1 MMDKRTVIAFI
12 LIGVIFF
19 LWSFFNSPKP
29 VPNAKQADSTTHAQH
44 QDTTNVPLPQQQQ
57 PAQTRTELPPA
68 YAPYADAPH
77 RYITI
82 ESPLYQAKINTH
94 GGLLSRLELKKYN
107 SWEGD
112 RRKVQL
118 INDSVGYPGELGINF
133 TTRDG
138 KRVSTRDLNFQ
149 IDGPETISLSEKDS
163 VVVTAVLNL
172 SSGAVSDST
181 SPDSTI
187 APRNRAIIKRY
198 VFHGD
203 SYGIGVTVTMDNMAE
218 DIGGGAYELDWKNGL
233 MYQEYNSVDES
244 SNAKSVV
251 SVNHELTEVDAT
263 DVEKPAQQSF
273 TGPIDWIGIKTKY
286 FATALIPSAPIPQ
299 SAATVT
305 GAARPVGSNGRL
317 EHYGFTYKVPYTA
330 STESH
335 SFTLFVG
342 PLEYDV
348 AKVFGLQGML
358 DFGWKFIVRPISEF
372 FMLPIFRAI
381 HTVIPNY
388 GIVIIVFSLL
398 IRGLLWPFSVPQI
411 KSSRKMQLL
420 QPKIAEIREKF
431 TDDPQRQQME
441 TMNVYREY
449 GVNPVSGCLPMVFQM
464 PILYALWAT
473 LHSSIELRQAGFA
486 LWIHDLSVPDAV
498 VHLPFSLPLLGDTL
512 SGLAL
517 IMGAVLFVQQKMMIT
532 DPKQKMMVYFMPVF
546 LTVMFNHLPSGL
558 NLYYLMF
565 NLLAIGQQVYLTK
578 FSKST
583 VTLDDM
589 KRDAS
594 QKKKGWLSQKMAEAQ
609 KMAQMQQQM
618 GGTSGTA
625 GRKVEGRTP
634 VEPKK
639 NKKA

>member
-19 LWSFFNSPKP
+19 LWSFLNSPKP
-29 VPNAKQADSTTHAQH
+29 VPNAKLADSTTHAQSH
-44 QDTTNVPLPQQQQ
+44 DTTAAPLPQQQ
-57 PAQTRTELPPA
+57 PAAPRAALPPA
-68 YAPYADAPH
+68 YQAHADAPN

-94 GGLLSRLELKKYN
+94 GGLLARFELKHYN

-112 RRKVQL
+112 KRKVQL
-118 INDSVGYPGELGINF
+118 INDSTGYPGELGLNF

-138 KRVSTRDLNFQ
+138 KQISTRDLSFQ
-149 IDGPETISLSEKDS
+149 IDGPDKITLSEKDS

-172 SSGAVSDST
+172 SSAALSDST
-181 SPDSTI
+181 APDSTT
-187 APRNRAIIKRY
+187 APTTNRAIIKRY

-203 SYGIGVTVTMDNMAE
+203 SYGIGVTVTMENMAE
-218 DIGGGAYELDWKNGL
+218 EIGGGAYELDWKKGL
-233 MYQEYNSVDES
+233 MFQEYNSVDES

-251 SVNHELTEVDAT
+251 SVNHELTEVDASSL
-263 DVEKPAQQSF
+263 DKPAQQNF
-273 TGPIDWIGIKTKY
+273 TGPVDWIGIKSKY
-286 FATALIPSAPIPQ
+286 FATALIPSAPLPQ
-299 SAATVT
+299 SSAAVT
-305 GAARPVGSNGRL
+305 GYAQAVGSNGRL

-330 STESH
+330 STESR
-335 SFTLFVG
+335 SFTLFLG

-348 AKVFGLQGML
+348 AKGYGLQGML
-358 DFGWKFIVRPISEF
+358 DFGWKFLVRPISEF

-398 IRGLLWPFSVPQI
+398 IRALLWPFSVPQI
-411 KSSRKMQLL
+411 KSTRKSQLL
-420 QPKIAEIREKF
+420 QPKINEIREKYA
-431 TDDPQRQQME
+431 DDPQRQQME
-441 TMNVYREY
+441 TMNIYREY
-449 GVNPVSGCLPMVFQM
+449 GINPVSGCLPMVFQM

-486 LWIHDLSVPDAV
+486 LWINDLSVPDVV

-517 IMGAVLFVQQKMMIT
+517 IMGATLFFQQKMMIT
-532 DPKQKMMVYFMPVF
+532 DPKQKMMIYFMPVF

-583 VTLDDM
+583 LTLDEM
-589 KRDAS
+589 KRTAS
-594 QKKKGWLSQKMAEAQ
+594 QKKKGWFSQKMAEAQ

-618 GGTSGTA
+618 GGTSGT
-625 GRKVEGRTP
+625 GSRKVDGRTP

-639 NKKA
+639 KKS